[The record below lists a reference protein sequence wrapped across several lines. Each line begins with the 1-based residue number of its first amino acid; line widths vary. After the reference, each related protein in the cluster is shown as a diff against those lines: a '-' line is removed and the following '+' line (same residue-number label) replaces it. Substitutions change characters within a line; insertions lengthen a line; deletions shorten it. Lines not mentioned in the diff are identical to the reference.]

1 MQPLLVFESFTDA
14 YYALVESTY
23 KGFEYETAP
32 RGLKIRE
39 NLFASFVITN
49 PRDRMLY
56 VPERNFP
63 LDYVMA
69 EILWYIS
76 GNNETDWIANYSA
89 FWRAISDDGKTAN
102 SAYGAR
108 IYKMH
113 PYHKIERPDYIMD
126 TQTIQPTWAPEN
138 WSQWTY
144 VKNELT
150 RDPDSRR
157 AVIHVRQ
164 PQDSYMAT
172 KDVPCTLNLQF
183 FIRDKKLHL
192 VVQMRSNDLILGT
205 ALDVPAFTF
214 MQEMMAMELG
224 VELGYYYHTSN
235 SMHVY
240 DRHYKMCEDIL
251 SNVSG
256 KQPVRHPMPKLAGS
270 PPIDA
275 LMALE
280 IKARAAT
287 TSEQLV
293 VIGSSA
299 RTLEDALWIDWAHIL
314 IAHRAKKLGLN
325 DLEKWFHDGLSS
337 VCFKE
342 LVKV

>member
-1 MQPLLVFESFTDA
+1 MQPTLVFESFTDA
-14 YYALVESTY
+14 YYALVDTTY
-23 KGFEYETAP
+23 NGYEYETAP

-39 NLFASFVITN
+39 NLFTSFVITN
-49 PRDRMLY
+49 PRDRLLY

-69 EILWYIS
+69 EILWYVS
-76 GNNETDWIANYSA
+76 GNNQTEWISNYSA
-89 FWRAISDDGKTAN
+89 FWKAISDDGVTAN

-108 IYKMH
+108 IFHAHDYHHHH
-113 PYHKIERPDYIMD
+113 PEGDRHSELPRGW
-126 TQTIQPTWAPEN
+126 TQWQ
-138 WSQWTY
+138 Y
-144 VKNELT
+144 VKDELT

-157 AVIHVRQ
+157 AVIHIRQ
-164 PQDSYMAT
+164 PQDSYMAK

-251 SNVSG
+251 SNASG
-256 KQPVRHPMPKLAGS
+256 KQPVRHAMPKLPGA
-270 PPIDA
+270 PPIKE
-275 LMALE
+275 LMELE
-280 IKARAAT
+280 AKARAAT
-287 TSEQLV
+287 TSDQLV
-293 VIGSSA
+293 IIGSSA
-299 RTLEDALWIDWAHIL
+299 RSFDDTLWTDWAHIL
-314 IAHRAKKLGLN
+314 LAHRAKKLAMPE
-325 DLEKWFHDGLSS
+325 LEKWFHDGLSTA
-337 VCFKE
+337 CFKE
-342 LVKV
+342 LVR